1 MRGLPF
7 SGADTGAAIA
17 GAVAGGYLGAAAVP
31 DRWEAKVHG
40 LPAGPGSAPPRAADL
55 RDLARRTALAGIGRP
70 AA

>member
-7 SGADTGAAIA
+7 SGADTVAAIA
-17 GAVAGGYLGAAAVP
+17 GAVTGGYLGAAVP
-31 DRWEAKVHG
+31 DGWEAKVHG